1 MRLIYV
7 FKTYAELKYFLLVH
21 DSVNNIDVSV
31 SFLDILFM
39 LLVAE

>member
-21 DSVNNIDVSV
+21 DSAKNIHIT
-31 SFLDILFM
+31 FI
-39 LLVAE
+39 